1 MEQVELDSNFG
12 GILQVIRFVFKR
24 TLWLVALL
32 FIASYVCFAM
42 VHFSKGSVVYATN
55 AQGISAVLKARI
67 QSNLNLDKPLNEQYL
82 LWLGR
87 AIKGDFSH
95 SLITGESV
103 NDIINERLGATLTL
117 GGISLMGLFVLSI
130 FLAVISIIY
139 KDRFIDKAIN
149 YISMGFFAIPAF
161 ALCLVL
167 ILFFSVYLGI
177 LPSSGNTSIGFESDL
192 VNRLKH
198 IILPASALILA
209 HLGVYVRIFRTILL
223 DSLNQPFI
231 ESAFAR
237 GLSTKKIY
245 FHLIL
250 KHAFPPILTYF
261 SANSVAFLVNSYIV
275 ESVFSYG
282 GVGSLVI
289 ESIIFKDYPVILAV
303 IILSVIAVVVLN
315 AFAEICANIIDR
327 RKTYA

>member
-1 MEQVELDSNFG
+1 M
-12 GILQVIRFVFKR
+12 IRFIVKR
-24 TLWLVALL
+24 ALWLVALL
-32 FIASYVCFAM
+32 FGISYACFAM

-55 AQGISAVLKARI
+55 SQGVSAMLKAQI
-67 QSNLNLDKPLNEQYL
+67 ESNLNLDKPLNEQYL

-87 AIKGDFSH
+87 AINGDFSH

-103 NDIINERLGATLTL
+103 NEIINERLGATLTL
-117 GGISLMGLFVLSI
+117 GGISLVGLFILSVL
-130 FLAVISIIY
+130 LAVVSVIY
-139 KDRFIDKAIN
+139 KDKFIDKAIN
-149 YISMGFFAIPAF
+149 YISMGFFAMPVF

-167 ILFFSVYLGI
+167 ILFFSVHLGI

-192 VNRLKH
+192 ASRLKH

-209 HLGVYVRIFRTILL
+209 HLGVYVRIFRTILI

-231 ESAFAR
+231 EAAFAR
-237 GLSTKKIY
+237 GLSAKKIY

-289 ESIIFKDYPVILAV
+289 ESIIFKDYPIILAV

-315 AFAEICANIIDR
+315 AFAEICANIIDS
-327 RKTYA
+327 RKIYA